1 MAYLNSFM
9 DDWKISQGFLGCK
22 EASYSED
29 QPDKSRTRRDQ
40 TATETTGSLVN
51 NGQMATALF

>member
-9 DDWKISQGFLGCK
+9 DDWRISQGFLGCK

-29 QPDKSRTRRDQ
+29 PLDRFKTRRDQ

-51 NGQMATALF
+51 NGQIATALF